1 MEYKLKLKEKIG
13 YGLGDAASSMFW
25 KLFSMYLLFFYTD
38 VFGIPAAAAGTM
50 FLLTRIW
57 DAANDPIMGIIA
69 DRTNSRWGKF
79 RPYLL
84 WMALPFGIIGVLT
97 FTTPSLGMTGK
108 IIYAYITYT
117 LMMMVYTSVNVPYA
131 ALMGVM
137 TPDSKQRTTLA
148 SFRMVFAFGGSLLV
162 LAVFQPLFDTFGSK
176 TISQFPES
184 GIVATTNEQAGPE
197 KVILYSNEL
206 NAQNNVTDSL
216 LVLSVKV
223 KTTSTDALKL
233 GVYSPG
239 NDQFAWIQFPAET
252 DTLGLRRDGT
262 WGTVKMKLQD
272 LVPDKS
278 WLQNPQKL
286 QVAIASSTPGAF
298 ELKKLEINEV
308 NYKSGTQKAVII
320 IALVTMLFF
329 ILTFSWTKERVKP
342 VHDSKSSIKN
352 DFKDLLKNGPWFI
365 LLGAGVSALIFNS
378 IRDGAAIYYFRYFIQ
393 NEDAAD
399 LNLLGISLPIAYS
412 TIYLVLGQAANIV
425 GVILAKPISDK
436 IGKRHTFL
444 TAMLLATVLSV
455 VFYLFDRNAIV
466 MIFVFQFLIS
476 ICAGIIFPL
485 LWSMYA
491 DIADYSEWKTGRR
504 ATGLIFSSSSMSQ
517 KFGWTLGG
525 AVTGWLLALYGF
537 KADVVQTAETQNA
550 IRLMLSVFPAIGAAL
565 SVVFV
570 YIYKLSDAYM
580 SQINDELNNQRNKSN
595 K

>member
-57 DAANDPIMGIIA
+57 DAANDPIMGIIS
-69 DRTNSRWGKF
+69 DRTKSRWGKF
-79 RPYLL
+79 RPYML
-84 WMALPFGIIGVLT
+84 WMALPFGVIGVLT

-117 LMMMVYTSVNVPYA
+117 LMMMVYTSINVPYA

-176 TISQFPES
+176 AVSQFSES
-184 GIVATTNEQAGPE
+184 GVMATTSTQPDSE
-197 KVILYSNEL
+197 KVILYSNVL
-206 NAQNNVTDSL
+206 NLQKDVTDSL

-233 GVYSPG
+233 GVYSPEK
-239 NDQFAWIQFPAET
+239 DQYAWVQFPSKT

-262 WGTVKMKLQD
+262 WGSVKMKLQD
-272 LVPDKS
+272 LVRDKS

-286 QVAIASSTPGAF
+286 QLAIASATPGAF
-298 ELKKLEINEV
+298 EFEKLEINEI

-320 IALVTMLFF
+320 IAIVAILFF

-342 VHDSKSSIKN
+342 VHDANSSVKN

-399 LNLLGISLPIAYS
+399 LKLLGMSLPIAYS

-436 IGKRHTFL
+436 LGKRHTFL
-444 TAMLLATVLSV
+444 TAMLLATVLSI
-455 VFYLFDRNAIV
+455 VFYLFDRSAIV

-476 ICAGIIFPL
+476 VCAGIIFPL

-537 KADVVQTAETQNA
+537 KADVIQTAETQNA
-550 IRLMLSVFPAIGAAL
+550 IRLMLSVFPAVGAAL
-565 SVVFV
+565 SVVFI
-570 YIYKLSDAYM
+570 YIYKLSDPYM
-580 SQINDELNNQRNKSN
+580 SQINDELNIQRNKIN